1 MPSHMGECCRWICQE
16 VFRCLLLSGTRGRM
30 VWSSIFTLLKS
41 CCEFLSPWDSP
52 HPFCLYSTTSP
63 AISQLFFVKKIW
75 IFFVRF
81 IQKAR
86 EDTLPRSSVSKKSRD
101 FFDTLSDILTCV
113 KMFSTARESGGSP
126 PPFNT
131 IPPLLLRPGPSFS
144 TVWGRRAAERRSL
157 RPQRVEKGS

>member
-86 EDTLPRSSVSKKSRD
+86 EDTLPRSSVSNLDCTRKWGLTAPLSHYPPVASPAWSL
-101 FFDTLSDILTCV
+101 FFDSLR
-113 KMFSTARESGGSP
+113 AREDTLPRSQSGAPFSRAVCPFSGPRP
-126 PPFNT
+126 PR
-131 IPPLLLRPGPSFS
+131 RPG
-144 TVWGRRAAERRSL
+144 
-157 RPQRVEKGS
+157 